1 MVWVVGRAVTDSGV
15 KMAVF
20 GPLAQE
26 AQGAHGWEIITSK
39 AKLGEWNWSSVE
51 KRRPRYTANKSISN
65 S

>member
-15 KMAVF
+15 KMAMF
-20 GPLAQE
+20 GALAQE

-39 AKLGEWNWSSVE
+39 AKLGERNWSSVE
-51 KRRPRYTANKSISN
+51 KRRLRYTANKSISN